1 MNGYGIAA
9 DVTKSPSWER
19 FVSLL
24 SLVTI
29 QVNNRLGRWTHKPLL
44 RGGMIAIR
52 RPFENRAEAA
62 LYGPLSVQALAN
74 RSARMDQGE
83 LARLIAG
90 LFKDRR
96 LQCMKEHAQHGG
108 TGRALR
114 VELVGFAIYMHFQDG
129 VCLHGEWGLFVFR
142 HGDDAHALGFADI
155 NDGQQLSRLA
165 TARSEQHDVALLHKA
180 HGAVHRL
187 GGRDEAAG
195 AFNAAHQMRKVLAH
209 DAGMTAAGGRDSGSC
224 TQQSNSF

>member
-1 MNGYGIAA
+1 MSEKMIIGITMGDPA
-9 DVTKSPSWER
+9 S
-19 FVSLL
+19 
-24 SLVTI
+24 I
-29 QVNNRLGRWTHKPLL
+29 
-44 RGGMIAIR
+44 
-52 RPFENRAEAA
+52 
-62 LYGPLSVQALAN
+62 GPEITVKALAN

-90 LFKDRR
+90 LFDDRC
-96 LQCMKEHAQHGG
+96 LQRVKEHAQHGG
-108 TGRALR
+108 AGRALG

-142 HGDDAHALGFADI
+142 HGDDAQALFLADFH
-155 NDGQQLSRLA
+155 DGQQLPRLA
-165 TARSEQHDVALLHKA
+165 SARSEEHDVAPLHKA

-224 TQQSNSF
+224 TQQSHSF